1 MVVSGARLSGKTCR
15 ILHCAHNFPKD
26 DKDFIWINFD
36 NINSEV
42 EGISR
47 VAQQLCFRKCHL
59 IEDLEARMSKLLS
72 CLKPGSVVVLDNV
85 QLTEKRLSTVGSR
98 SDSASLLDCNTSAR
112 QQVVSFFKRFLAICK
127 SSGGTLSFV
136 VIADD
141 PEPLRSVVSFVDE
154 LVIGP
159 MSNADE
165 LISTLQSTVCV
176 LDACSDVLWVC

>member
-1 MVVSGARLSGKTCR
+1 M
-15 ILHCAHNFPKD
+15 
-26 DKDFIWINFD
+26 
-36 NINSEV
+36 
-42 EGISR
+42 
-47 VAQQLCFRKCHL
+47 
-59 IEDLEARMSKLLS
+59 
-72 CLKPGSVVVLDNV
+72 
-85 QLTEKRLSTVGSR
+85 
-98 SDSASLLDCNTSAR
+98 
-112 QQVVSFFKRFLAICK
+112 VSFFKRFLAICK